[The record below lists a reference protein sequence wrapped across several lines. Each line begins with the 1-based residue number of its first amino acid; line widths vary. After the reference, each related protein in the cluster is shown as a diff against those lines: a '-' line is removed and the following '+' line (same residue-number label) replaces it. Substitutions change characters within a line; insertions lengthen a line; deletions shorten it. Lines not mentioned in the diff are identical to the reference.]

1 MFLPLCIGFILYA
14 LIFTPFNELFAGLV
28 AIITGPDI
36 LVTDYIYIG
45 GLGAAFLNAGITGL
59 LTIAIL
65 AIVRPQIT
73 GVTIAILW
81 LAVGF
86 AFFGKNPVNMFPIIL
101 GGILWAIFSCDSIK
115 TVINP
120 VLMGTTLAPAV
131 SQAAR
136 IPEMPPWGVL
146 GIALAVGLLIGFFI
160 TPISIFLRKI
170 QEGYNLY
177 PVGFAAGI
185 MALFIMGF
193 YRNLGLDFPVLGY
206 WSYGH
211 NRVLVV
217 LLSLISVYF
226 IVLGAIAKSKSQHSF
241 KELLHMKAED
251 KLDFWSP
258 YRECAY
264 FSMGV
269 NGLLLSVLVVLVGG
283 DLTGPTIGGIF
294 TVVGFCAFGKRL
306 LDIWPVLVGAILAA
320 ILRYLAFGTYLND
333 NLIIL
338 TLLFATC
345 LAPVTRD
352 FGFKWGIIAGFLHL
366 SLATSAAHLH
376 GGMNL
381 YNNGFTGGLVAMV
394 LLPIIRAMRC
404 RKERNRE
411 A

>member
-1 MFLPLCIGFILYA
+1 MFLPLCIGFVLYA